1 MPFAPVTLEEY
12 AEQCYLAMDG
22 ARYPAKFMTITF
34 DCTSWMKEHCPAVV
48 HVDGTA
54 RPQLIGRAANRSY
67 YKIVDEYRKLTGLPS
82 VINTSFNMHEEP
94 IVCSP
99 EDAIRGFLQGGL
111 DFLAMGHFVIKHPHA
126 ADRPQAPAPR
136 ASY

>member
-1 MPFAPVTLEEY
+1 M
-12 AEQCYLAMDG
+12 
-22 ARYPAKFMTITF
+22 
-34 DCTSWMKEHCPAVV
+34 V

-54 RPQLIGRAANRSY
+54 RPQLIDNETNPSY

-99 EDAIRGFLQGGL
+99 TDAIRAFVDGRI
-111 DFLAMGHFVIKHPHA
+111 DYLAMG
-126 ADRPQAPAPR
+126 RYLLENPR
-136 ASY
+136 CEC